1 MAASDT
7 PDVPSVEHDGLKFK
21 KGAYLTLKVERI
33 MMHIARRRPVRWI
46 ANLHGVRESVVY
58 YVARKTGFPPSALVG
73 RDGKTAQKQP
83 RRQDAEAVAAAS
95 GRVEELEKTR

>member
-7 PDVPSVEHDGLKFK
+7 PDVPNVDHDGLKFK

-33 MMHIARRRPVRWI
+33 MMHIARKRPVKWI
-46 ANLHGVRESVVY
+46 ANLHEVRESVVY

-73 RDGKTAQKQP
+73 RDAKTAQKQL
-83 RRQDAEAVAAAS
+83 RRQDPEVKPAAVAQ
-95 GRVEELEKTR
+95 VEELDKNR